1 MRTPIWYTALGLVG
15 LISVVANPV
24 LSQESKIG
32 VAAGVNPAATGI
44 PPLSP
49 PRTLFIGQ
57 EVVRDER
64 VRTEPTGQAQLQF
77 LDRTTLTIGPSSDVV
92 LDKFVYSPAT
102 DTGSFAMTTGRGVMR
117 LVGGAVSKREEA
129 TITTPAAVIGIRGGV
144 VLLDV
149 MEATPGQPAQTTA
162 TFLAGEYLRARATN
176 GEEVIIRRPG
186 FTITIVAGQS
196 PRRPGR
202 ASLDDFERILSRLE
216 SRRGLLSPEAGLG
229 LALPLPGLA
238 EGRPTGSPAPGA
250 QAGRPPG
257 GAEGAGGER
266 GTGAGGGPGTGAAGT
281 GGPGTGTPGAA
292 GGPGGSLPGQVGP
305 GPGTTTAG
313 VTISNGLIASQ
324 VPSFGS
330 DNDPARDAA
339 RSLDP
344 TPAEGQILPPTLA
357 DISLQ
362 NGMAE
367 IRRDTVS
374 DLLPSGP
381 PPNNGFFVPPVPPL
395 PPPAVP
401 PVPPIPPLAPN

>member
-1 MRTPIWYTALGLVG
+1 MHPRIWHTALGLAG
-15 LISVVANPV
+15 LVSVLAAPA
-24 LSQESKIG
+24 SAQESKIG

-44 PPLSP
+44 PPVSP
-49 PRTLFIGQ
+49 PRTLYIGQ

-77 LDRTTLTIGPSSDVV
+77 LDRTTLTIGPSSEVV

-129 TITTPAAVIGIRGGV
+129 TVTTPAAVIGIRGGV

-149 MEATPGQPAQTTA
+149 MEAAPGQPAQTTA

-186 FTITIVAGQS
+186 FTITIIAGQS

-202 ASLDDFERILSRLE
+202 ASLEDFERILSRLE
-216 SRRGLLSPEAGLG
+216 SRRGLLSPEAGIG
-229 LALPLPGLA
+229 LIVPLPGPA
-238 EGRPTGSPAPGA
+238 EGRPTGAPGSGSPS
-250 QAGRPPG
+250 GRPPG
-257 GAEGAGGER
+257 AAGGAGGAG
-266 GTGAGGGPGTGAAGT
+266 GTGGEM
-281 GGPGTGTPGAA
+281 GGPGTGTPGIGTPGASGAQDGSAPGQAGPGLGTTAA
-292 GGPGGSLPGQVGP
+292 GV
-305 GPGTTTAG
+305 A
-313 VTISNGLIASQ
+313 ISNGLIASLL
-324 VPSFGS
+324 PSFGS
-330 DNDPARDAA
+330 DNDPAREAA
-339 RSLDP
+339 RSFDP
-344 TPAEGQILPPTLA
+344 PPAEGQILPPTLA

-367 IRRDTVS
+367 IRRDTVT
-374 DLLPSGP
+374 DLTLGGP
-381 PPNNGFFVPPVPPL
+381 PPNNGFFVPPLPPL

-401 PVPPIPPLAPN
+401 PVPPLPPLAPN